1 LDQTTTRTVEKI
13 RFEEDRPIK
22 IRLEGKPVDVVNV
35 QVCMPMTD
43 HIDEEVDA
51 VYERIEELLDKE
63 TSSKVYTLVMRYW
76 NSNSNILNNKGL
88 EATYRLLK
96 Q

>member
-1 LDQTTTRTVEKI
+1 MDQTTTRTVEKI